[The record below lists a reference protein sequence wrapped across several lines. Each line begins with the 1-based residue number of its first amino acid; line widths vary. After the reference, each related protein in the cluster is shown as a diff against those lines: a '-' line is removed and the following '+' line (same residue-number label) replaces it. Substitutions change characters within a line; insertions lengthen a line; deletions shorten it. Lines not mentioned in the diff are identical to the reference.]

1 MAVST
6 ITTEAGDILMAETVA
21 GISTASSLND
31 ISIVT
36 IFKETFDT
44 NPESRGWLIGVD
56 WMWDSTNHR
65 LKMA

>member
-1 MAVST
+1 
-6 ITTEAGDILMAETVA
+6 MAETVA